1 MPLLALAAG
10 TVASSCGST
19 TPLSSLAVTTQVIS
33 QGNPAKSAPV
43 AQGTSAQVQVT
54 VTNIGSGALR
64 GVTIR
69 LAVPTGFIYTNT
81 VSVVQNGD
89 AVRAADIA
97 PVSREATLTWGAWT
111 IGPGGPGQPSQ
122 VVVTANLLATGV
134 AGQSRLAPE
143 VFATGYAS
151 SLTGT
156 VATLE
161 ITPAP
166 SLNLVLRVSPSAVA
180 AGSVITYHAVITNTG
195 SGSAPGTDLGIT
207 LPSDFDYVTTL
218 STFGN
223 ASTSGTTYP
232 ISGSVIPTWSGF
244 DVPGQGGGGPGILS
258 LTFQV
263 RVLPDVP
270 RGIYQ
275 ATATLVASNGSTTQN
290 EVQLNYSA
298 LAPVEVTGPG
308 PAPSNG

>member
-19 TPLSSLAVTTQVIS
+19 TPLSSLAVTTRVIA
-33 QGNPAKSAPV
+33 QGNPAGSAPV

-54 VTNIGSGALR
+54 VTNIGTGALR

-69 LAVPTGFIYTNT
+69 LNVPTGFIYTNT

-89 AVRAADIA
+89 AVRAADVA

-111 IGPGGPGQPSQ
+111 IGPGAPSQPSQ
-122 VVVTANLLATGV
+122 VIVTANLLATGGV
-134 AGQSRLAPE
+134 GQARLAPE
-143 VFATGYAS
+143 VFATGYS
-151 SLTGT
+151 SFLTGAE
-156 VATLE
+156 ATLD

-166 SLNLVLRVSPSAVA
+166 SLNLTLRVSPSAVA
-180 AGSVITYHAVITNTG
+180 AGGLITYHAVITNTG
-195 SGSAPGTDLGIT
+195 SGAAPGVDLGIT
-207 LPSDFDYVTTL
+207 LPSNFDYVTTA
-218 STFGN
+218 STSGN
-223 ASTSGTTYP
+223 TSTSGTTYP
-232 ISGSVIPTWSGF
+232 TPGSVMPIWSGF
-244 DVPGQGGGGPGILS
+244 DIPGQSGGGPGILS
-258 LTFQV
+258 LSFQV
-263 RVLPDVP
+263 TVLPDVP

-275 ATATLVASNGSTTQN
+275 ATATLVASNGSTTQDQI
-290 EVQLNYSA
+290 QLNYTA

>member
-10 TVASSCGST
+10 AVASSCGSS
-19 TPLSSLAVTTQVIS
+19 TPLSSLAVTTQVIAH
-33 QGNPAKSAPV
+33 GTPAKSAPV

-54 VTNIGSGALR
+54 VTNIGTGALR

-69 LAVPTGFIYTNT
+69 LEVPTGFIYTNT

-111 IGPGGPGQPSQ
+111 IGPGAPGQPSQ
-122 VVVTANLLATGV
+122 VIVTANLLANGGV
-134 AGQSRLAPE
+134 GQSRLAPE
-143 VFATGYAS
+143 VFATGYS
-151 SLTGT
+151 SFLTGAE
-156 VATLE
+156 ATLE
-161 ITPAP
+161 ITAAP
-166 SLNLVLRVSPSAVA
+166 SLNLALRVSPAAVA
-180 AGSVITYHAVITNTG
+180 AGSLITYHAVITNTG
-195 SGSAPGTDLGIT
+195 SGAAPGVNLGIT
-207 LPSDFDYVTTL
+207 LPANFDYRATL
-218 STFGN
+218 STSGN
-223 ASTSGTTYP
+223 TSTSGTTYP
-232 ISGSVIPTWSGF
+232 ISGSVMPIWSGF
-244 DVPGQGGGGPGILS
+244 EIPGQGSGGPGILS

-263 RVLPDVP
+263 MVLPDVP

-275 ATATLVASNGSTTQN
+275 ATATLVASNGSTTQDQI
-290 EVQLNYSA
+290 QLNYAA

>member
-10 TVASSCGST
+10 TGVSACGSS
-19 TPLSSLAVTTQVIS
+19 TPLDSLAVSTQVIA
-33 QGNPAKSAPV
+33 QGSPATSAPV

-69 LAVPTGFIYTNT
+69 LAVPSGFVYTNT

-111 IGPGGPGQPSQ
+111 IGPGGPGAPSQ
-122 VVVTANLLATGV
+122 VIVTANLMATGA
-134 AGQSRLAPE
+134 AGESHLAPE
-143 VFATGYAS
+143 VFATGYSS
-151 SLTGT
+151 SLTGPT
-156 VATLE
+156 ATLE

-166 SLNLVLRVSPSAVA
+166 ALALVLRASPASVT
-180 AGSVITYHAVITNTG
+180 AGSLVTYHAVITNTG
-195 SGSAPGTDLGIT
+195 SGAAPGTNLGIT
-207 LPSDFDYVTTL
+207 LPSDFDYVNTT
-218 STFGN
+218 STAGN
-223 ASTSGTTYP
+223 ASTSGTSYP

-244 DVPGQGGGGPGILS
+244 DIPGQGSGGPGILS

-275 ATATLVASNGSTTQN
+275 ATASLVASNGSPTQN
-290 EVQLNYSA
+290 QIQINYAA
-298 LAPVEVTGPG
+298 LAPVEVTGP
-308 PAPSNG
+308 PAASATG